1 MRHLN
6 LYKKFS
12 NNHNFDDHLI
22 DNNNGLAPLHYS
34 VQNGN
39 YELVKFFIEKGSD
52 ILAKTKKWNKLSS
65 HCKLQ
70 STNYKLH
77 VD

>member
-6 LYKKFS
+6 LYKNFS

-52 ILAKTKKWNKLSS
+52 ILAKTKNG
-65 HCKLQ
+65 
-70 STNYKLH
+70 TNCLHIASYK
-77 VD
+77 VQIISYM